1 VITGRVNAVVT
12 TGIYCRDGCPASPLP
27 GNLRTYPLD
36 AAAEAAGFRP
46 CLRCRPEQRAQPAS
60 WDVPSLVADALDR
73 ICAGALDV
81 GTEAGLA
88 RSCGVSPRHLRRLF
102 AEHVGA
108 TPTQIA
114 IARRAH
120 FARRL
125 IDETDLPVAQL
136 AYAAGF
142 GSVRSMNETM
152 RRIFGFTPS
161 DLRVRRSQPR
171 REIADG
177 GLSLT
182 VPLPSHAEP
191 AFLHPAAALL
201 IDGVEAVESGTYL
214 RTIVLAGN
222 PGVIRL
228 SLVEPAL
235 IAVEA
240 HLPRFDRLI
249 DLVVEVRRFFC
260 PARSEVAWTPAEERA
275 KRRLREE
282 LGLEGARQRVASVAR
297 RHGRTLAVPLLGLT
311 MLSPDDDDWCSAASR
326 GR

>member
-1 VITGRVNAVVT
+1 MITGRVTAVVT

-27 GNLRTYPLD
+27 GNVRTYPLD

-46 CLRCRPEQRAQPAS
+46 CLRCRPEQRPEPAS
-60 WDVPSLVADALDR
+60 WDVPSLVAVALDR

-125 IDETDLPVAQL
+125 IDETDLPIAQL

-152 RRIFGFTPS
+152 RRIFRFAHS
-161 DLRVRRSQPR
+161 ELRARRSQPT
-171 REIADG
+171 REIADV

-182 VPLPSHAEP
+182 VPLSSRADP
-191 AFLHPAAALL
+191 AFPRPGAVLL
-201 IDGVEAVESGTYL
+201 
-214 RTIVLAGN
+214 LAG
-222 PGVIRL
+222 
-228 SLVEPAL
+228 A
-235 IAVEA
+235 
-240 HLPRFDRLI
+240 
-249 DLVVEVRRFFC
+249 
-260 PARSEVAWTPAEERA
+260 
-275 KRRLREE
+275 
-282 LGLEGARQRVASVAR
+282 
-297 RHGRTLAVPLLGLT
+297 
-311 MLSPDDDDWCSAASR
+311 
-326 GR
+326 